1 MQIEITSPI
10 AKAQFSKIRHQTER
24 ICKSLKPEDTSIQP
38 IDFVSPP
45 KWHLAHTTW
54 FFEQFV
60 LTEHKENY
68 KVFNPDFAYYFN
80 SYYNNIGERVLR
92 ANRGL
97 MTRPTLK
104 EVLEAGSNAYPVLN
118 CTKIELKNIGKNNI
132 EISTTG
138 FNNLML
144 WTEVN
149 TMICIEPITQYTS
162 YVEQEYLNKHMQLSQ
177 GKNIFT
183 VEIKVI

>member
-1 MQIEITSPI
+1 MLGYHPAFLLSDTGTETLQTTTTEI
-10 AKAQFSKIRHQTER
+10 
-24 ICKSLKPEDTSIQP
+24 
-38 IDFVSPP
+38 
-45 KWHLAHTTW
+45 
-54 FFEQFV
+54 
-60 LTEHKENY
+60 
-68 KVFNPDFAYYFN
+68 
-80 SYYNNIGERVLR
+80 
-92 ANRGL
+92 
-97 MTRPTLK
+97 TLK
-104 EVLEAGSNAYPVLN
+104 EVLEAGANAFPVLN
-118 CTKIELKNIGKNNI
+118 CTKIELKNIGKKNI

-162 YVEQEYLNKHMQLSQ
+162 YVEQKYLNKHMQLSQ

>member
-1 MQIEITSPI
+1 MLKLAISGPVIIPKPILVPIVLPVRRALGFVGFGPI
-10 AKAQFSKIRHQTER
+10 ASGT
-24 ICKSLKPEDTSIQP
+24 LG
-38 IDFVSPP
+38 FV
-45 KWHLAHTTW
+45 T
-54 FFEQFV
+54 
-60 LTEHKENY
+60 
-68 KVFNPDFAYYFN
+68 
-80 SYYNNIGERVLR
+80 
-92 ANRGL
+92 
-97 MTRPTLK
+97 
-104 EVLEAGSNAYPVLN
+104 NAFPVLN
-118 CTKIELKNIGKNNI
+118 CTKIELKNIGKKNI

-162 YVEQEYLNKHMQLSQ
+162 YVEQKYLNKHMQLSQ